1 MIRIAHSNAE
11 AAPAEVSGLDRG
23 RVADWTAALAA
34 GEAHVLN
41 ETFAAM
47 GGATPDFVWSPSV
60 DRLSAAQLRFLLR
73 YWSELAGARSMPRA
87 KEIDALEMRPA
98 LGYINLLD
106 VLEGGEDFRYRVFGS
121 TIAAV
126 AGYDMT
132 GRTVSALKVAPSMAE
147 FALASCRAVAR
158 RGEPLLTEHRP
169 PASAVPTVAWHGLI
183 LPLAGEDGA
192 VTRLLVGSVPFSR
205 DGRPILL
212 RL

>member
-11 AAPAEVSGLDRG
+11 LVSAETPGLDR
-23 RVADWTAALAA
+23 RRIAAWAAALAA
-34 GEAHVLN
+34 GEPDDLYD
-41 ETFAAM
+41 TFMAK
-47 GGATPDFVWSPSV
+47 GGAAPEIVWDPPV
-60 DRLSAAQLRFLLR
+60 DRLGAAQLRFLLR
-73 YWSELAGARSMPRA
+73 YWSELAGARKMPGA

-106 VLEGGEDFRYRVFGS
+106 VIGGGEDFRYRVFGS
-121 TIAAV
+121 VIAAV

-132 GRTVSALKVAPSMAE
+132 GRMVSTLKTAPYMAE
-147 FALASCRAVAR
+147 FALATCRAVMQ

-169 PASAVPTVAWHGLI
+169 PPSTMPTVAWHGLV
-183 LPLAGEDGA
+183 LPLADDAGA

>member
-11 AAPAEVSGLDRG
+11 LAPAEIPGLDRG
-23 RVADWTAALAA
+23 RVAAWASALAA
-34 GEAHVLN
+34 SEAHGLH
-41 ETFAAM
+41 ETFMAK
-47 GGATPDFVWSPSV
+47 GGAAPDFVWAPSV

-73 YWSELAGARSMPRA
+73 YWSELAGARAMPRS

-121 TIAAV
+121 IIAAV

-132 GRTVSALKVAPSMAE
+132 GRTVSALKVAPYMAE
-147 FALASCRAVAR
+147 FALATCRAVVL
-158 RGEPLLTEHRP
+158 RGQPLLTEHRP

-183 LPLAGEDGA
+183 LPLAGDEGA
-192 VTRLLVGSVPFSR
+192 VARLLVGSVPFSR

>member
-11 AAPAEVSGLDRG
+11 LASAERPGLDRA
-23 RVADWTAALAA
+23 RVTAWTAALAA
-34 GEAHVLN
+34 GEAHGLD
-41 ETFAAM
+41 ETFMAK
-47 GGATPDFVWSPSV
+47 GGAAPDFVWAPSV

-73 YWSELAGARSMPRA
+73 YWSELAGARPMPRSM
-87 KEIDALEMRPA
+87 EIDALEMRPA

-106 VLEGGEDFRYRVFGS
+106 AIENGEDFRYRVFGS
-121 TIAAV
+121 SIAAV

-132 GRTVSALKVAPSMAE
+132 GRTVSALKVAPYMAE
-147 FALASCRAVAR
+147 FALATCRAVVL

-183 LPLAGEDGA
+183 LPLAGDDGA
-192 VTRLLVGSVPFSR
+192 VARLLVGSVPFSR

>member
-11 AAPAEVSGLDRG
+11 LAPAQIPGLDRG
-23 RVADWTAALAA
+23 RVAAWAAALAA
-34 GEAHVLN
+34 GEAHGLH
-41 ETFAAM
+41 ESFLAM
-47 GGATPDFVWSPSV
+47 GGAAPDIVWTPSV

-73 YWSELAGARSMPRA
+73 YWSELAGARTMPCT

-106 VLEGGEDFRYRVFGS
+106 VIEGGEDFRYRVFGS
-121 TIAAV
+121 IIAAV

-132 GRTVSALKVAPSMAE
+132 GRTVSALKTAPYMAE
-147 FALASCRAVAR
+147 FALATCRAVVL
-158 RGEPLLTEHRP
+158 RGQPLLTEHRP

-183 LPLAGEDGA
+183 LPLADDDGA

>member
-11 AAPAEVSGLDRG
+11 LASSEIPGLDRA
-23 RVADWTAALAA
+23 RIAAWTAALAA
-34 GEAHVLN
+34 GEAHALN
-41 ETFAAM
+41 ETFMAK
-47 GGATPDFVWSPSV
+47 GGAAPEFVWAPTV

-73 YWSELAGARSMPRA
+73 YWSELAGARAMPCA

-106 VLEGGEDFRYRVFGS
+106 VVEGGEDFRYRVFGS
-121 TIAAV
+121 IIAAV

-132 GRTVSALKVAPSMAE
+132 GRTVSALKVVPYMAE
-147 FALASCRAVAR
+147 FALATCRAVVQ
-158 RGEPLLTEHRP
+158 RGQPLLTEHRP

-183 LPLAGEDGA
+183 LPLAGDDGG

>member
-11 AAPAEVSGLDRG
+11 LAAEIPGLDRG
-23 RVADWTAALAA
+23 RVAAWAAALAA
-34 GEAHVLN
+34 GEAPGLD
-41 ETFAAM
+41 ETFMAK
-47 GGATPDFVWSPSV
+47 GGAAPDFVWAPSV

-73 YWSELAGARSMPRA
+73 YWSELAGARAMPSS

-106 VLEGGEDFRYRVFGS
+106 VIEGGEDFRYRVFGS

-132 GRTVSALKVAPSMAE
+132 GRTVSALKVAPYMAE
-147 FALASCRAVAR
+147 FALASCRAVVL

-183 LPLAGEDGA
+183 LPLAGDEGA

>member
-11 AAPAEVSGLDRG
+11 LAPAEAPGLDGHRI
-23 RVADWTAALAA
+23 AAWAASLAA
-34 GEAHVLN
+34 GEPHDLQ
-41 ETFAAM
+41 ETFITK
-47 GGATPDFVWSPSV
+47 GGAAPDIVWNPPV
-60 DRLSAAQLRFLLR
+60 DRLGAPQLRFLLR
-73 YWSELAGARSMPRA
+73 YWTDLAGARAMPGA

-106 VLEGGEDFRYRVFGS
+106 VVEGGEDFRYRVFGS
-121 TIAAV
+121 VIAAV

-132 GRTVSALKVAPSMAE
+132 GRLVSALKTAPYMAE
-147 FALASCRAVAR
+147 FALANYRAVVQ

-169 PASAVPTVAWHGLI
+169 PPSTMPTVTWHGLV
-183 LPLAGEDGA
+183 LPLAGQDGA
-192 VTRLLVGSVPFSR
+192 VARLLIGNVPFSR

>member
-11 AAPAEVSGLDRG
+11 LVSAETPGLDR
-23 RVADWTAALAA
+23 RRIAAWAAALAA
-34 GEAHVLN
+34 GEPDDLYD
-41 ETFAAM
+41 TFMAK
-47 GGATPDFVWSPSV
+47 GGAAPEIVWDPPV
-60 DRLSAAQLRFLLR
+60 DRLGAAQLRFLLR
-73 YWSELAGARSMPRA
+73 YWSELAGARKMPGA

-106 VLEGGEDFRYRVFGS
+106 VIGGGEDFRYRVFGS
-121 TIAAV
+121 VIAAV

-132 GRTVSALKVAPSMAE
+132 GRMVSALKTAPYMAE
-147 FALASCRAVAR
+147 FALATCRAVMQ

-169 PASAVPTVAWHGLI
+169 PPSTMPTVAWHGLV
-183 LPLAGEDGA
+183 LPLAGDAGA

>member
-11 AAPAEVSGLDRG
+11 LVSAETPGLDR
-23 RVADWTAALAA
+23 RRIAAWAAALAA
-34 GEAHVLN
+34 GAPDDLYD
-41 ETFAAM
+41 TFMAK
-47 GGATPDFVWSPSV
+47 GGAAPEIVWDPPV
-60 DRLSAAQLRFLLR
+60 DRLGAAQLRFLLR
-73 YWSELAGARSMPRA
+73 YWSELAGARKMPGA

-106 VLEGGEDFRYRVFGS
+106 VIGGGEDFRYRVFGS
-121 TIAAV
+121 VIAAV

-132 GRTVSALKVAPSMAE
+132 GRMVSTLKTAPYMAE
-147 FALASCRAVAR
+147 FALATCRAVMQ

-169 PASAVPTVAWHGLI
+169 PPSTMPTVAWHGLV
-183 LPLAGEDGA
+183 LPLADDAGA

>member
-11 AAPAEVSGLDRG
+11 VAPEIAGLDSH
-23 RVADWTAALAA
+23 RVATWAADLAA
-34 GEAHVLN
+34 GALHGLHEAFV
-41 ETFAAM
+41 AK
-47 GGATPDFVWSPSV
+47 GGAAPDIVWSPPV
-60 DRLSAAQLRFLLR
+60 DRLGAPQLRFLLR
-73 YWSELAGARSMPRA
+73 YWTDLAGARAMPGI

-106 VLEGGEDFRYRVFGS
+106 VIDGGEDFHYRVFGS
-121 TIAAV
+121 VIAAV

-132 GRTVSALKVAPSMAE
+132 GRKVSALKTVPYMAE
-147 FALASCRAVAR
+147 FALATCRAVVQ

-169 PASAVPTVAWHGLI
+169 PPSAVPTVAWHGLI
-183 LPLAGEDGA
+183 LPLAGDDGA
-192 VTRLLVGSVPFSR
+192 VARLLIGSVPFSR

>member
-11 AAPAEVSGLDRG
+11 LAPAEIPGLDRG
-23 RVADWTAALAA
+23 RVAVWAAALAA
-34 GEAHVLN
+34 GEAHGLD
-41 ETFAAM
+41 ETFIAK
-47 GGATPDFVWSPSV
+47 GGAAPDFVWAPSV

-73 YWSELAGARSMPRA
+73 YWSELAGARGMPRA

-106 VLEGGEDFRYRVFGS
+106 VIDGGEDFRYRVFGS
-121 TIAAV
+121 VIAAV

-132 GRTVSALKVAPSMAE
+132 GRTVSALKTAPYMAE
-147 FALASCRAVAR
+147 FALATCRAVVL
-158 RGEPLLTEHRP
+158 RGQPLLTEHRP

-183 LPLAGEDGA
+183 LPLAGEDGT

>member
-11 AAPAEVSGLDRG
+11 LAPAETPRLDRA
-23 RVADWTAALAA
+23 RVAAWAAALAA
-34 GEAHVLN
+34 GEAHGLH
-41 ETFAAM
+41 ETFMAL
-47 GGATPDFVWSPSV
+47 GGTAPDFAWSPSV

-73 YWSELAGARSMPRA
+73 YWSELAGARAMPRA

-106 VLEGGEDFRYRVFGS
+106 VLDDGEDFRYRVFGS
-121 TIAAV
+121 IIAAV

-132 GRTVSALKVAPSMAE
+132 GRNVSALKTEPYMAE
-147 FALASCRAVAR
+147 FALAACRAVLR
-158 RGEPLLTEHRP
+158 RGQPLLTEHRP
-169 PASAVPTVAWHGLI
+169 PPSAVPTVAWHGLT

-192 VTRLLVGSVPFSR
+192 VSRLLVGSVPFSR

>member
-1 MIRIAHSNAE
+1 MIRIAHSSAE
-11 AAPAEVSGLDRG
+11 LAPGEISGLDRA
-23 RVADWTAALAA
+23 RIAAWAAALIA
-34 GEAHVLN
+34 GEAQGLH
-41 ETFAAM
+41 ETFMAK
-47 GGATPDFVWSPSV
+47 GGAAPDFVWTPPV

-73 YWSELAGARSMPRA
+73 YWSELAGTRAMPRA

-106 VLEGGEDFRYRVFGS
+106 VIESGEDFRYRVFGS
-121 TIAAV
+121 IIAAV

-132 GRTVSALKVAPSMAE
+132 ARTVSALKVAPYMAE
-147 FALASCRAVAR
+147 FALASCRAVVL

-183 LPLAGEDGA
+183 LPLAGDEGA
-192 VTRLLVGSVPFSR
+192 VTRLLVGSVPFAR